1 MFIIQHKNKLLKPFK
16 KGVQS
21 KEVNVKLF
29 IHILY
34 FCITELFCIVK
45 DLSFYAHA
53 QLRESWIV
61 TFERMFWYALLT
73 DFIKS

>member
-1 MFIIQHKNKLLKPFK
+1 MYIIQHKNKLLKPFK

-29 IHILY
+29 IQILY
-34 FCITELFCIVK
+34 FCITENFSV
-45 DLSFYAHA
+45 LSFYAHA
-53 QLRESWIV
+53 QLRESLIV
-61 TFERMFWYALLT
+61 TFERKFWFALLT

>member
-1 MFIIQHKNKLLKPFK
+1 MYIIQHKNKLLNPFK
-16 KGVQS
+16 KGAQS
-21 KEVNVKLF
+21 KNVNVKF
-29 IHILY
+29 
-34 FCITELFCIVK
+34 FCIVK

-53 QLRESWIV
+53 QLRESLIV